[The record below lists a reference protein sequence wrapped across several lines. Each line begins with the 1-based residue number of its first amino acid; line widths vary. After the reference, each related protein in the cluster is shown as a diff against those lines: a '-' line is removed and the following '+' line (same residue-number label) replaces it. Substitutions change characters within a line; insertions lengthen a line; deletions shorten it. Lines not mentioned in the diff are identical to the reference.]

1 MRDLVFETHIMEWGN
16 ISDQCYQGSKVHC
29 YIYLIT
35 LCTAGVN
42 FDHLNMEYMHDE
54 FCDVLL
60 PLGACNNWADTAV

>member
-1 MRDLVFETHIMEWGN
+1 MEWGN

-60 PLGACNNWADTAV
+60 PLGACNN